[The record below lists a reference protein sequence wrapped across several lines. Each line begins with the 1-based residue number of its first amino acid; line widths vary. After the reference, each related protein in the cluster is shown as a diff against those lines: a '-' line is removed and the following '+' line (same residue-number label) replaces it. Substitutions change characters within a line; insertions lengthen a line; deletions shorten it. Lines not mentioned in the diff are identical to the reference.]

1 MSQRIPDEA
10 RLPELT
16 LRGVILGAVITLL
29 FTASNVYLGLKV
41 GLTFAS
47 AIPAAVI
54 SMAVLRRMKGANK
67 LENNMVQTQASAAGT
82 LSAIIFVLPGLL
94 MIGYW
99 QGFPFWQ
106 TTAICAIGGIL
117 GVLYTIPL
125 RRVMVV
131 QSDLPYPEG
140 IAAAEI
146 LEVGSRSS
154 RASAE
159 QESVDQR
166 PDDESAVGAGPAVTS
181 PQQAS
186 ADPSRTRQDESQT
199 AGEPGAREILLG
211 GVVAAAFSIASGGLR
226 VLGESVSVWFS
237 AGRAAFQLSTGFSL
251 ALIGAGY
258 LVGIVGGMAMLIGT
272 LIAWGIAV
280 PWLTSITPLEAG
292 QSLAD
297 AGMALWS
304 DKVRFIGA
312 GTIGIAAVWTLA
324 TLFKPMLVGIRTSL
338 GAMRGDHGAFRE
350 QPRTDRDLPAG
361 IILALTGVLLVLLAG
376 VFAIFLHQAA
386 PQLDGGA
393 FWALTL
399 GSVIF
404 AGVFGFLIAAACGY
418 MAGLVGSSSSPISG
432 IGIVAVILVS
442 LLLLCFTAVSD
453 AFDALD
459 PEVARMLP
467 TALALF
473 VTSVILAVAAISN
486 DNLQDL
492 KTGYLVGATPWRQQV
507 ALIIGC
513 LIGAMVIPPVLS
525 LLYNAYGFVGVMP
538 REGMDPGQALA
549 APQASLMTAIVRGVF
564 SHDLE
569 WTMIIIGVAIG
580 AALIGVDEWLR
591 KRDGSARLPVLAV
604 GIGIYLPP
612 SINMPLVIGAVLGW
626 LIDRRLRA
634 RALARGDDVERASEL
649 PRRRGVL
656 LASGLI
662 VGESLVGVVLAGV
675 IGLSGAPAPL
685 ALVGDDF
692 AGTAQWLGLVV
703 FIAVCVGFYRRVLA
717 SPRTG

>member
-1 MSQRIPDEA
+1 MPQRIPDDA
-10 RLPELT
+10 GLPELT
-16 LRGVILGAVITLL
+16 LRGVVLGAVITLL

-54 SMAVLRRMKGANK
+54 SMAVLRRVAGANK

-146 LEVGSRSS
+146 LEVGSRDATTPDAA
-154 RASAE
+154 RAA
-159 QESVDQR
+159 DDGQR
-166 PDDESAVGAGPAVTS
+166 GAGGAK
-181 PQQAS
+181 
-186 ADPSRTRQDESQT
+186 D
-199 AGEPGAREILLG
+199 EPGAREILLG
-211 GVVAAAFSIASGGLR
+211 GIVAAGFSIASGGLR
-226 VLGESVSVWFS
+226 VLADSISVWFS
-237 AGRAAFQLSTGFSL
+237 VGRAAFQLSTGFSL
-251 ALIGAGY
+251 ALVGAGY
-258 LVGIVGGMAMLIGT
+258 LVGIVGGVAMLIGT

-280 PWLTSITPLEAG
+280 PWLTSITPAEAG

-297 AGMALWS
+297 AGMVLWS

-324 TLFKPMLVGIRTSL
+324 TLFKPMLIGIRTSL
-338 GAMRGDHGAFRE
+338 GAMRGDQGAFRD
-350 QPRTDRDLPAG
+350 QARTERDLPAG
-361 IILALTGVLLVLLAG
+361 IILALTVALLVLLTV
-376 VFAIFLHQAA
+376 VFAIFLHGAA
-386 PQLDGGA
+386 PQLAGAA
-393 FWALTL
+393 FWTLTL
-399 GSVIF
+399 GSVLF

-442 LLLLCFTAVSD
+442 LLLLGFTAVSD
-453 AFDALD
+453 AFDVLD
-459 PEVARMLP
+459 PAVARMLP

-513 LIGAMVIPPVLS
+513 VVGALVIPPVLS
-525 LLYNAYGFVGVMP
+525 LLYNAYGFAGAMP
-538 REGMDPGQALA
+538 REGMDPGQALG

-569 WTMIIIGVAIG
+569 WTMIVIGLAIG
-580 AALIGVDEWLR
+580 AVLIGVDEWLR
-591 KRDGSARLPVLAV
+591 RRGARHAYRCWRWESASTCR
-604 GIGIYLPP
+604 
-612 SINMPLVIGAVLGW
+612 
-626 LIDRRLRA
+626 
-634 RALARGDDVERASEL
+634 RASTC
-649 PRRRGVL
+649 R
-656 LASGLI
+656 
-662 VGESLVGVVLAGV
+662 
-675 IGLSGAPAPL
+675 
-685 ALVGDDF
+685 
-692 AGTAQWLGLVV
+692 W
-703 FIAVCVGFYRRVLA
+703 
-717 SPRTG
+717 

>member
-1 MSQRIPDEA
+1 MSHRIPDA
-10 RLPELT
+10 VRLPELT
-16 LRGVILGAVITLL
+16 LRGVLLGAAITLL

-54 SMAVLRRMKGANK
+54 SMAVLCRLPGANK

-106 TTAICAIGGIL
+106 TSAICAIGGIL

-146 LEVGSRSS
+146 LEVGSQATQRDAA
-154 RASAE
+154 AS
-159 QESVDQR
+159 ESTR
-166 PDDESAVGAGPAVTS
+166 HEKTGAGEIALG
-181 PQQAS
+181 
-186 ADPSRTRQDESQT
+186 
-199 AGEPGAREILLG
+199 AG
-211 GVVAAAFSIASGGLR
+211 VAAAFAFASGGLR
-226 VLGESVSVWFS
+226 LLAESISVWFAVGRS
-237 AGRAAFQLSTGFSL
+237 AVQLATGFSL
-251 ALIGAGY
+251 ALVGAGY
-258 LVGIVGGMAMLIGT
+258 LVGIVGGIAMLIGT
-272 LIAWGIAV
+272 LIAWGVAV
-280 PWLTSITPLEAG
+280 PWLTAITPAAG
-292 QSLAD
+292 QGLAA

-304 DKVRFIGA
+304 EKVRFIGA
-312 GTIGIAAVWTLA
+312 GTIGIAALWTLA
-324 TLFKPMLVGIRTSL
+324 TLFKPMLQGIRASF
-338 GAMRGDHGAFRE
+338 GAMHGGSEARP
-350 QPRTDRDLPAG
+350 PRTERDLPAG
-361 IILALTGVLLVLLAG
+361 LLLGLTAVLLVLLTL
-376 VFAIFLHQAA
+376 VFAHFLHQAA
-386 PQLDGGA
+386 PTLGA
-393 FWALTL
+393 APLWTLTL
-399 GSVIF
+399 GCVLF

-442 LLLLCFTAVSD
+442 LMLLGFDAVSD
-453 AFDALD
+453 ALASLD
-459 PEVARMLP
+459 PAVAQRLP

-473 VTSVILAVAAISN
+473 VTSVILAVAAIAN

-513 LIGAMVIPPVLS
+513 VVGALVIPPVLS
-525 LLYNAYGFVGVMP
+525 LLYHAYGFAGAMP
-538 REGMDPGQALA
+538 RPGMDPSQALG

-564 SHDLE
+564 DHDLE
-569 WTMIIIGVAIG
+569 WGMLGIGLALG
-580 AALIGVDEWLR
+580 AALIGIDELLR
-591 KRDGSARLPVLAV
+591 RRGGSARLPVLAV

-612 SINMPLVIGAVLGW
+612 SIIMPLVIGAVIGW
-626 LIDRRLRA
+626 LIERRLRA
-634 RALARGDDVERASEL
+634 RARAKSVELAVYAER
-649 PRRRGVL
+649 PRRRAVL

-662 VGESLVGVVLAGV
+662 VGESLVGVLLAGV
-675 IGLSGAPAPL
+675 IGLSGSPAPL
-685 ALVGDDF
+685 ALVGAGFD
-692 AGTAQWLGLVV
+692 GTAQWLGLAVFVV
-703 FIAVCVGFYRRVLA
+703 VCLGFYRRVLRPLGA
-717 SPRTG
+717 